1 MTSDG
6 GGAARAALSLGLPEA
21 RGSMVFCDGQTR
33 GKKKVTG
40 ALDGS
45 LEYQGISCCGSGLGV
60 TVIFRKKA
68 ITIRFLCGV
77 DPCVN

>member
-6 GGAARAALSLGLPEA
+6 GGAARAALSLGLPKA

-45 LEYQGISCCGSGLGV
+45 LEYQGISC
-60 TVIFRKKA
+60 
-68 ITIRFLCGV
+68 
-77 DPCVN
+77 